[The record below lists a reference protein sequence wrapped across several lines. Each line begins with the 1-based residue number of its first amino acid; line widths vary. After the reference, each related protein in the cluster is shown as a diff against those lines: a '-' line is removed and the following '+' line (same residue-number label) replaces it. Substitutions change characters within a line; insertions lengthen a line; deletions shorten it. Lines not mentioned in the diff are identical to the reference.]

1 MSRRPWFARFWQRDG
16 TAPPVFSELIVP
28 DRSEAQY
35 IRPHERAIVL
45 GSQKLIV
52 GPGGET
58 ELYDLA
64 SDPGEHRAAAPPA
77 ATRATL
83 DRALAQ
89 FGTRMAHEGSAG
101 ASVPLDEEA
110 RARLKALGYVR

>member
-1 MSRRPWFARFWQRDG
+1 MSSVARLRPRCADVSAGWGRHMDAGKNVCDG
-16 TAPPVFSELIVP
+16 RVSG
-28 DRSEAQY
+28 
-35 IRPHERAIVL
+35 PHERAIVL

-83 DRALAQ
+83 DRTLAQ
-89 FGTRMAHEGSAG
+89 FGTRMAHKGSAG
-101 ASVPLDEEA
+101 ASVPLDEES